1 MRSYFTTDL
10 LNWYRFRLVV
20 LRGSSLAN
28 YGYNPLLTTTIE
40 LACIIP
46 FTSFDKSLKNYL

>member
-28 YGYNPLLTTTIE
+28 YGYNPLLTTTIQGRAQILE
-40 LACIIP
+40 NEIIS
-46 FTSFDKSLKNYL
+46 FTTVPS